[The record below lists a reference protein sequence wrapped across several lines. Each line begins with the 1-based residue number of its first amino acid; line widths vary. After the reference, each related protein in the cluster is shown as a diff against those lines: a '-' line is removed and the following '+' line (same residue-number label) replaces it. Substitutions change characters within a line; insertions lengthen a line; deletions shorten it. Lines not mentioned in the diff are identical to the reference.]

1 MVKTFGEVV
10 TEVARLSGDENNQNR
25 IAAIRDS
32 VNRRYKEVI
41 RARLWPDLITESE
54 VTVEAGD
61 GSLGLPSRCER
72 IIRIYDTAQGRVL
85 QSLEDSELTQRFA
98 DRVNTSGSPGFY
110 SRIGTFGVKR
120 QPATPINLI
129 LTSTVSADVFSARI
143 WGYDANGDP
152 VEEEKNG
159 VGVTSQV
166 FSTVIGFTKDQDT
179 VGSVKIADT
188 TTYGIIAPKER
199 RAMYPWVR
207 FDVKSD
213 AQRVFRVTHTIRVPD
228 VLDDNDYLL
237 MDCDHVLVAGAH
249 ADILKNH
256 RQFNQS
262 RVEETRFASMLM
274 DYIESKMGETTVRSF
289 MPEVRE
295 RF

>member
-10 TEVARLSGDENNQNR
+10 TEVARLSGDENNQHR
-25 IAAIRDS
+25 IAAIRDA

-120 QPATPINLI
+120 QPATPTNLI
-129 LTSTVSADVFSARI
+129 LTSTASPDVFSARI

-152 VEEEKNG
+152 IEEEKNG
-159 VGVTSQV
+159 VGVTTQV

-179 VGSVKIADT
+179 VGSIKMEDT
-188 TTYGIIAPKER
+188 TTYGVIAPKER
-199 RAMYPWVR
+199 RSMYPWVR

-213 AQRVFRVTHTIRVPD
+213 AQRNFKVTHTIRVPD
-228 VLDDNDYLL
+228 VMDDTDYLL